1 MRKSTKK
8 FDPDCPPKVD
18 EYDAHGRLVNFAT
31 QNNRVYDTQT
41 ESLYVSVYIWIC
53 FDIFEE
59 IMMNYERIWNFCLF
73 SVNQQSC

>member
-41 ESLYVSVYIWIC
+41 ESLYVSVY
-53 FDIFEE
+53 F
-59 IMMNYERIWNFCLF
+59 
-73 SVNQQSC
+73 